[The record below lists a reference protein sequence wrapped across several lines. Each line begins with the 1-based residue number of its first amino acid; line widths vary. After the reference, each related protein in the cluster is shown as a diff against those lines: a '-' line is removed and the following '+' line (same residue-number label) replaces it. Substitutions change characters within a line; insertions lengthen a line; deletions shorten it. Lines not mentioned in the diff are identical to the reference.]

1 MKLNNTVRQLDSNK
15 TEKKKRSAIL
25 SGQFLLPYIPV
36 TLMPDSTP

>member
-15 TEKKKRSAIL
+15 TEKKKSAIL